1 MKNDETVID
10 ANMLVTK
17 NTITQDQ
24 IEEVNIYL
32 EYEEGSRLLSNLG
45 YSFYYNLMQ
54 QRFFDVL
61 MHSGIYK
68 RVVAAK
74 DNHYIDCK
82 KGTPADKWVIPW

>member
-1 MKNDETVID
+1 MYDT
-10 ANMLVTK
+10 
-17 NTITQDQ
+17 
-24 IEEVNIYL
+24 
-32 EYEEGSRLLSNLG
+32 G
-45 YSFYYNLMQ
+45 
-54 QRFFDVL
+54 FFDVL